1 MKFWKTG
8 KGIINLK
15 RPEII
20 PVFTKEE
27 YVKAHFY
34 LASKV
39 ATMLGRKLEEGD
51 WQEVYCKAKGIP
63 FTGWSN
69 LNIDV
74 IHEGLGVE
82 QKMLCVRANKKI
94 KEYCGTSLMH
104 PAATRS
110 IRIPS
115 TEDDATDVAYDV
127 LKQYA
132 DLITERTKMV
142 QETSGNGKTDMRVG
156 WLLWQVTLQEFLY
169 FEEEMLPP
177 TTTNYYAEWVESGGG
192 LRKRSKN
199 LWVYEKETGK
209 KRYSITTTAGAKI
222 QPYFDVPPPNHP
234 HLYYFRVQ
242 GELLENNLIRVWVTK
257 TTAIC
262 LKQIFGELETYKISE
277 TIIEQCT
284 KAKEKDKE
292 LKTYDDSAVSFTIT
306 VETYEMLQN
315 TFEGVSDEH
324 LFQQLINYAV

>member
-1 MKFWKTG
+1 M
-8 KGIINLK
+8 K
-15 RPEII
+15 RPEIL
-20 PVFTKEE
+20 PVFAKEE
-27 YVKAHFY
+27 YVKAHFH

-69 LNIDV
+69 LNLDI

-82 QKMLCVRANKKI
+82 QKMLCVRANKRI

-115 TEDDATDVAYDV
+115 TEDDATEVAHDV
-127 LKQYA
+127 LQQYT
-132 DLITERTKMV
+132 DLIMERTKMV
-142 QETSGNGKTDMRVG
+142 QETSANGKTDMRVG

-177 TTTNYYAEWVESGGG
+177 APGDYYAEWVESGGG
-192 LRKRSKN
+192 LRKGSKN
-199 LWVYEKETGK
+199 LWVYEKETGI
-209 KRYSITTTAGAKI
+209 KRYSITTSAGAKI

-234 HLYYFRVQ
+234 NLYYFRVQ
-242 GELLENNLIRVWVTK
+242 GELLENNLIRIWITK

-262 LKQIFGELETYKISE
+262 LQQIFGELETYKISE
-277 TIIEQCT
+277 IIIVQCA
-284 KAKEKDKE
+284 KAKEKDKK

-306 VETYEMLQN
+306 VEAYEMLQN

-324 LFQQLINYAV
+324 LLQQFINSVV